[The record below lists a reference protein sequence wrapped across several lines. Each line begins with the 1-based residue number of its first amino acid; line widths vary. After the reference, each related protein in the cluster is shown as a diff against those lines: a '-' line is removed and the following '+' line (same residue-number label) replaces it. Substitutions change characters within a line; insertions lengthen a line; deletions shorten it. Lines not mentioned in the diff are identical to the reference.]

1 MPVADIIAARRSCR
15 SYERRTLES
24 DDAGYMSGVL
34 GALSR
39 PPFESVARFRL
50 IAASGEDT
58 GALKG
63 LGTYGM
69 IRNPA
74 AFIVGAVEKSAMD
87 LEDYGYLMEAS
98 ILAASDRGLGS
109 CWLGGSFTK
118 SSFAVRIGAGPG
130 EIVPAVASLGY
141 PASRKTATDTIVRAS
156 AGSDRRKP
164 WSELFFRDDMTT
176 PLTREAAGRY
186 ADVLDMVR
194 LAPSAS
200 NKQPWRIVRD
210 EAGAAFH
217 LYLEPLKSYQRTMKL
232 LRLANLQRVDM
243 GIAICHFELT
253 ALELGLKGRWKR
265 VDARDRNSGAVS
277 YIASWVHE

>member
-1 MPVADIIAARRSCR
+1 
-15 SYERRTLES
+15 
-24 DDAGYMSGVL
+24 
-34 GALSR
+34 
-39 PPFESVARFRL
+39 
-50 IAASGEDT
+50 
-58 GALKG
+58 
-63 LGTYGM
+63 
-69 IRNPA
+69 
-74 AFIVGAVEKSAMD
+74 
-87 LEDYGYLMEAS
+87 
-98 ILAASDRGLGS
+98 
-109 CWLGGSFTK
+109 
-118 SSFAVRIGAGPG
+118 
-130 EIVPAVASLGY
+130 
-141 PASRKTATDTIVRAS
+141 
-156 AGSDRRKP
+156 
-164 WSELFFRDDMTT
+164 MTT